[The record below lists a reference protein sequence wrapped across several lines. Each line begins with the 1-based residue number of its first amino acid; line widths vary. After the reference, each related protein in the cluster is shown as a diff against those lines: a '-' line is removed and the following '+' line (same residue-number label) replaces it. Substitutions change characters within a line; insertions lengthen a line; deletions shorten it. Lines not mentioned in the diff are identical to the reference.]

1 MATFREL
8 LATTKQRITEIDPAE
23 AEARLG
29 DATFLDVRELD
40 EYEQGM
46 IPGSVFI
53 PRGHLESQVENK
65 LPDKRRARSSSTA
78 PAAPAP
84 RSPPTRSSSSA
95 TPTSSR

>member
-1 MATFREL
+1 MATFRDL
-8 LATTKQRITEIDPAE
+8 LKQTKQQIGEIDTAE
-23 AEARLG
+23 AETRLH

-65 LPDKRRARSSSTA
+65 VTDRERPVIVYCA
-78 PAAPAP
+78 PTGG
-84 RSPPTRSSSSA
+84 PPVAQDSA
-95 TPTSSR
+95 SVSGF